1 VRHLLTRR
9 GRLLVVSGG
18 FGSMVRM
25 LFNRRIVGGVS
36 MGSTEGLQRLMALV
50 KAGAFFPLIDR
61 GYPFAQVTRAH
72 AHVDTGRKT
81 GAVVLAMVPEQ
92 QAAGG

>member
-1 VRHLLTRR
+1 
-9 GRLLVVSGG
+9 
-18 FGSMVRM
+18 MVRM